1 MDINWGGVGGIL
13 EGERD
18 SAGSRG
24 IQEGGMGQAE
34 GDKGEKEIGIT
45 VIA

>member
-1 MDINWGGVGGIL
+1 MDMRGGCWKVGVVH
-13 EGERD
+13 
-18 SAGSRG
+18 
-24 IQEGGMGQAE
+24 GGR